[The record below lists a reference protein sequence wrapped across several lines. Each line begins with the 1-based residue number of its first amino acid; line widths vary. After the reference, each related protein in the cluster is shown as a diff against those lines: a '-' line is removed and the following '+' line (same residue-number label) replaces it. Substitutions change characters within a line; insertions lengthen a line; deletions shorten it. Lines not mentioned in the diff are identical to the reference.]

1 MQILI
6 CFTRPE
12 GAILTYKKRWEIETA
27 FRAMK
32 SSGFNIE
39 DTHMRDIE
47 RISRLLA
54 VRWLSD
60 MPKVVAYH

>member
-1 MQILI
+1 M
-6 CFTRPE
+6 
-12 GAILTYKKRWEIETA
+12 A

-60 MPKVVAYH
+60 MPKVVAYY